1 MENIMTIVQI
11 TSMFKRGLGQN
22 EKLLKNIENMNKRD
36 EIRAHREELKRL
48 WFSLDHSKTPVRKEI
63 IVDLRYLDNKHWPN
77 HGYVQII
84 SDGPDGY
91 SSFST
96 HQENPLQYA
105 KDRMKEKHDGI
116 RDLSKYKLVIKR

>member
-1 MENIMTIVQI
+1 MT
-11 TSMFKRGLGQN
+11 
-22 EKLLKNIENMNKRD
+22 
-36 EIRAHREELKRL
+36 REEMKMMFLQIDC
-48 WFSLDHSKTPVRKEI
+48 SNVPVRKEI

-77 HGYVQII
+77 YGYVQIL

-105 KDRMKEKHDGI
+105 KDRMGEGDNGL
-116 RDLSKYKLVIKR
+116 RDLSKYKLVIKK

>member
-1 MENIMTIVQI
+1 MTR
-11 TSMFKRGLGQN
+11 K
-22 EKLLKNIENMNKRD
+22 
-36 EIRAHREELKRL
+36 ELKMMFL
-48 WFSLDHSKTPVRKEI
+48 QMDCSNVPVRKEI

-77 HGYVQII
+77 YGYVQIL

-105 KDRMKEKHDGI
+105 KDRMSEGDNGL
-116 RDLSKYKLVIKR
+116 RDLSKYKLVIKK